1 MAEPRTGF
9 VDSREAGQRKSVVGR
24 IAHYAAVG
32 VFGRIAHYAAVGVFG
47 IAHYAAVGVFGIA
60 HYAAVA
66 R

>member
-1 MAEPRTGF
+1 MGDPLVVAELRTGF

-47 IAHYAAVGVFGIA
+47 RIA